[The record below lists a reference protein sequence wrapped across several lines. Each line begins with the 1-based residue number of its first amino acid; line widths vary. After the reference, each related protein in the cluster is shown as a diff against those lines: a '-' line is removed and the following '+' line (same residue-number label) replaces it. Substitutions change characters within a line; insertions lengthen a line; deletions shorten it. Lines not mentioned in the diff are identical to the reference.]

1 MMNYKTSMYSNNH
14 FDRHFHRVQPV
25 SLRDIPWKT
34 EDNLGDRA
42 VFWVCLVLFLVML
55 IGG

>member
-55 IGG
+55 IGC